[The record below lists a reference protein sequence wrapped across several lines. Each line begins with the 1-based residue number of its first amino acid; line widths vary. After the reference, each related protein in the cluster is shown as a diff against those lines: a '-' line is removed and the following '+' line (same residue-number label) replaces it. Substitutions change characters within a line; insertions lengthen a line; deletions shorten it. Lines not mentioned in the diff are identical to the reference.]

1 MYNLVTRLR
10 LFPLQTKMAMEL
22 LDMNEDWKL
31 TNKLRIEDSE
41 QFYTLVRMH
50 LSFILESN
58 IKE

>member
-1 MYNLVTRLR
+1 MFIILSFCIIILN
-10 LFPLQTKMAMEL
+10 PKMAMEL

-31 TNKLRIEDSE
+31 ANKLRIEDSE

>member
-1 MYNLVTRLR
+1 
-10 LFPLQTKMAMEL
+10 MEL

-31 TNKLRIEDSE
+31 ANKLRIEDSE
-41 QFYTLVRMH
+41 QFHTLVRMH

>member
-1 MYNLVTRLR
+1 MDHFLN
-10 LFPLQTKMAMEL
+10 PKMAMEL

-31 TNKLRIEDSE
+31 ANKLRIEDSE